1 MKISPITAYRNT
13 FIQAK
18 KPSFKGEIQ
27 PSQEKDINKENPKAL
42 YNKYFYTIPST
53 DDRTYTSFYQD
64 LIDIPCKFKINTFD
78 DVPCPSC
85 GKIMMPKEK
94 YAEFYHR
101 IDTAENE
108 EYLGILEEYKE
119 YMRPVEES
127 VFEEIKTLSHGKET
141 NDLRTLIVALRDTKL
156 PALQKV
162 QLKKT
167 KLMKSIAKSLPEK
180 EKAVLLRKLNELEK
194 SIKQKKST
202 SPFRRKRLVD
212 EIRDVKV
219 SHIPKYNKL
228 QDIAKSFPT
237 SSDMN
242 SAWIVKYSGKNKFQE
257 DWNSRDIAL
266 RMLCFSVP
274 NTDHILAR
282 DIEENHDD
290 LTNYMAMHK
299 ACNEQKSNKS
309 FLEWYYEDKHL
320 HQASLEAY
328 FKKTDEI
335 ISDGKI
341 DDKRYDNYVANATQ
355 LIYDLSQGKVD
366 IRKKDKNINFSA

>member
-1 MKISPITAYRNT
+1 MKISPIKIYGNT
-13 FIQAK
+13 FIKAK
-18 KPSFKGEIQ
+18 KPSFK
-27 PSQEKDINKENPKAL
+27 SENPKRQEQIVDNKTQ
-42 YNKYFYTIPST
+42 YNGYYYTIPST
-53 DDRTYTSFYQD
+53 DDRIYTSENKE
-64 LIDIPCKFKINTFD
+64 LLDIPCKFKINTFD
-78 DVPCPSC
+78 NVPCPSC
-85 GKIMMPKEK
+85 GKTMMPKEK
-94 YAEFYHR
+94 YAEFYQR
-101 IDTAENE
+101 INEADKE

-127 VFEEIKTLSHGKET
+127 VFEELKSLSHGEET
-141 NDLRTLIVALRDTKL
+141 NDLRTLLVKLRDTKL
-156 PALQKV
+156 PTLQKV

-167 KLMKSIAKSLPEK
+167 KLMKSVAKSLPEK
-180 EKAVLLRKLNELEK
+180 EKTLLLRKLNELEK
-194 SIKQKKST
+194 IIRQEKSN
-202 SPFRRKRLVD
+202 SPFRRKRLID
-212 EIRDVKV
+212 DIRDVKV

-228 QDIAKSFPT
+228 QDIARSFPT

-299 ACNEQKSNKS
+299 SCNEQKSNKS
-309 FLEWYYEDKHL
+309 FLEWYYEDKAL

-328 FKKTDEI
+328 FSKADKI
-335 ISDGKI
+335 ISSKEI
-341 DDKRYDNYVANATQ
+341 DDERYDNYVANATQ
-355 LIYDLSQGKVD
+355 LIYNITQGKVD
-366 IRKKDKNINFSA
+366 LRKNKEGINLTA